1 MNDGSIDVD
10 ALREALTAVGGADRL
25 LGRRLEW
32 HPRIDSTNVRARALA
47 ASGEPEGTVVLA
59 GEQSQGRGR
68 GTRVWHSAKGA
79 GLYLSVILRPEADA
93 PSVPLFGLMAAVAA
107 VEALRSLGGETL
119 VIKWP
124 NDLVVAPGHSR
135 LAGRKL
141 AGILTE
147 SRTSS
152 EGIRDLVIGIGVNL
166 QQTLSDFPEDLRD
179 IATSLRA
186 LTGRPPD
193 TNAAASALILSLD
206 RWYRLWRREGDA
218 PILEAYP
225 ANAPGLSGRRVRV
238 DEGPEGWTG
247 TTAGLTREGAL
258 KVIKD
263 GEPGGVVTIRHGD
276 MVRIG
281 EA

>member
-1 MNDGSIDVD
+1 MSDGSIDVD
-10 ALREALTAVGGADRL
+10 ALRRALAVEGGGDWL
-25 LGRRLEW
+25 IGRRIEW
-32 HPRIDSTNVRARALA
+32 HPRVDSTNVRARALA
-47 ASGEPEGTVVLA
+47 ASGEPEGTVVVA

-79 GLYLSVILRPEADA
+79 GLYLSVILRPEAAA

-107 VEALRSLGGETL
+107 VEALRSLGGEPV

-124 NDLVVAPGHSR
+124 NDLVVAPAHPR

-147 SRTSS
+147 ARTSS

-166 QQTLSDFPEDLRD
+166 QQTLEDFPEELRA
-179 IATSLRA
+179 IATSLRE

-193 TNAAASALILSLD
+193 PNAAASTVILALD
-206 RWYRLWRREGDA
+206 RWYRLWRRDGDA
-218 PILEAYP
+218 PVLDAYP

-238 DEGPEGWTG
+238 DEGHGGWTG
-247 TTAGLTREGAL
+247 TTAGLTSEGAL
-258 KVIKD
+258 RVIRD
-263 GEPGGVVTIRHGD
+263 GEPGGIVTIRHGD
-276 MVRIG
+276 MVRIA